1 MSELIFDNGQFARQQ
16 RVLAGELTLSELPR
30 VAHEVLSGGVIEYA
44 LVGGTDRL
52 ERLCLDLRLTAQFQ
66 LKCQR
71 CLAPM
76 PFELDLATR
85 FALFSDE
92 ARLEAAEA
100 EDEDLEGLMFE
111 REFALLNLIEDE
123 ILLAL
128 PFAPTHESCES
139 DVGVAAAAD
148 ILPQK
153 PNPFAVLAD
162 FKAKLKRGDN

>member
-16 RVLAGELTLSELPR
+16 RVLAGKLALSDLPR
-30 VAHEVLSGGVIEYA
+30 VAGELLDGSAVEYA
-44 LVGGTDRL
+44 LVGSTDRL
-52 ERLCLDLRLTAQFQ
+52 QRLALDLRLTAHFQ

-71 CLAPM
+71 CLSAM
-76 PFELDLATR
+76 PFELDVAAR

-92 ARLEAAEA
+92 DRLNAAEA
-100 EDEDLEGLMFE
+100 EEEELEGLMFE
-111 REFALLNLIEDE
+111 REFALLDLIEDE

-128 PFAPTHESCES
+128 PYSPTHDECES
-139 DVGVAAAAD
+139 ETEGAVEADVS
-148 ILPQK
+148 PQK